1 MADEMAMTW
10 PKSAQALIV
19 AMVLA
24 AGPALAT
31 TDDWVAASER
41 LEYSRII
48 QSVNLALADQVRA
61 LPSPDLVRR
70 SPEEAR
76 ARLET
81 WVTESRLVL
90 AAQRFKLED
99 PSQYVMPDPAAA
111 VEIDAQRRALGRF
124 IDGLDILVEQFD
136 YYSQSTRRL
145 EVNADWCLD
154 AYYDA
159 QLLAIRVVRDLTASQ
174 SRLEVDPLVSRSLN
188 VFAQSADIQILL
200 ALASHNRAHAAHLN
214 ALEWANN
221 LSRSAEAMSQA
232 LDAANQALLTAPGD
246 TEGWAEAL
254 AYEAQIVQ
262 ETRAVAASL
271 RNGPGLTLAGRTA
284 GLDRLIQLYRN
295 RPDRDMI
302 FASSMVL

>member
-188 VFAQSADIQILL
+188 VFAHPNPA
-200 ALASHNRAHAAHLN
+200 R
-214 ALEWANN
+214 
-221 LSRSAEAMSQA
+221 
-232 LDAANQALLTAPGD
+232 PG
-246 TEGWAEAL
+246 E
-254 AYEAQIVQ
+254 
-262 ETRAVAASL
+262 
-271 RNGPGLTLAGRTA
+271 P
-284 GLDRLIQLYRN
+284 
-295 RPDRDMI
+295 
-302 FASSMVL
+302 

>member
-1 MADEMAMTW
+1 MDW
-10 PKSAQALIV
+10 RKSAAALM
-19 AMVLA
+19 AALVLSS
-24 AGPALAT
+24 GPALAT
-31 TDDWVAASER
+31 TDDWVVTSEQ

-48 QSVNLALADQVRA
+48 QSVNLALSDQVRS

-81 WVTESRLVL
+81 WVAESRLVI
-90 AAQRFKLED
+90 ADQRRKLED
-99 PSQYVMPDPAAA
+99 SSRYVMPEPAAA
-111 VEIDAQRRALGRF
+111 VEIEAQRRALLRF

-136 YYSQSTRRL
+136 YYSRSARNLQ
-145 EVNADWCLD
+145 VNADWCLD

-159 QLLAIRVVRDLTASQ
+159 QLLGIRVVRDLTASQ
-174 SRLEVDPLVSRSLN
+174 ARLEQDPLVSRSLN
-188 VFAQSADIQILL
+188 VFAHSADIQILL

-221 LSRSAEAMSQA
+221 LSRSAEAMSIALAAADQSLQA
-232 LDAANQALLTAPGD
+232 ASGD

-254 AYEAQIVQ
+254 AYEARIVA
-262 ETRAVAASL
+262 EARAVADAL
-271 RNGPGLTLAGRTA
+271 RTGPGVTLAGRTA
-284 GLDRLIQLYRN
+284 GLDRLIVLYRN

-302 FASSMVL
+302 FASSLVL